1 MKLEQAV
8 LSNACHESEFFSLQY
23 YYEYYPK
30 FSLNRST
37 TYTHT
42 RVHTRIRTEY
52 LFNSFQLCFIIIVHS
67 CTCMYRREETNAFE
81 ILSTLNKTL
90 FEFVVSNSSMFD
102 DAIVRIDH
110 FQFPRHLLGRNFR
123 FTFLQDHR
131 NREIDS
137 IVVSLRGF

>member
-90 FEFVVSNSSMFD
+90 FEFVVSNSSMFEL
-102 DAIVRIDH
+102 II
-110 FQFPRHLLGRNFR
+110 FNFLG
-123 FTFLQDHR
+123 TYSV
-131 NREIDS
+131 EIF
-137 IVVSLRGF
+137 VSLFSRIIVIVKSTRQLFRCEDFKRI